1 MRMHIQLSDELT
13 AELDRRVGPR
23 GRSAFIARTVE
34 RALDDERR
42 WDEIVAS
49 LGSIAERGHGW
60 DEEPADWVRLQRRD
74 DARRLG

>member
-1 MRMHIQLSDELT
+1 MHIQLSDELT